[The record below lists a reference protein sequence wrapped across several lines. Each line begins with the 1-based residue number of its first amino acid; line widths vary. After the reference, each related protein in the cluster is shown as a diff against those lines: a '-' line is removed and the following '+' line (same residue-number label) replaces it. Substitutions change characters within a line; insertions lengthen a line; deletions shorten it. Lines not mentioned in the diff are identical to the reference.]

1 MKYIHKKLDI
11 ATYIKSLYEEGL
23 KKSDTLSDATL
34 ENIILNIGIFKF
46 KGYVKAFRGRLP
58 QYKIDDVIN
67 LYNLDRAISLN
78 MMSLTSQIEIKLKSI
93 VIGIVY
99 SLTENPFFYLLKESY
114 NDNFTIN
121 NESIYDWE
129 VKTSTRKAKSE
140 IYLHYRDYY
149 LVNYDF
155 EENKK
160 EYLAKKELIDLNSD
174 LDINYPPFHY
184 FVENMT
190 LGVLIRMLSK
200 LTIDGNSILKLV
212 ANHFSIYNPN
222 VFLNYLL
229 RLKELRNR
237 CAHNGRIINR
247 NYRGLKAIEKHKG
260 FRKTIYEHKLIDV
273 YYTLHFLLDNSEQF
287 KTVEN
292 LIDKFK
298 EESLNG
304 YDDNLKD
311 FVISFMKTR

>member
-1 MKYIHKKLDI
+1 MKYIHRKLDI
-11 ATYIKSLYEEGL
+11 TTYIQSLYEEGL
-23 KKSDTLSDATL
+23 KKSDTLSSSDI

-46 KGYVKAFRGRLP
+46 KGYVKAFRGRLS

-67 LYNLDRAISLN
+67 LYNLDRTISLN
-78 MMSLTSQIEIKLKSI
+78 MMNLTSQIEIKLKSI
-93 VIGIVY
+93 IIETTY
-99 SLTENPFFYLLKESY
+99 TFTDNPFFYLLKENYSE
-114 NDNFTIN
+114 DFSIS

-129 VKTSTRKAKSE
+129 VKTHTRKAKSE

-149 LVNYDF
+149 LSNYDF

-160 EYLAKKELIDLNSD
+160 EYLAKKKLIDLNTD

-190 LGVLIRMLSK
+190 LGALIKMLSK
-200 LTIDGNSILKLV
+200 LTVDGHSILKVV
-212 ANHFSIYNPN
+212 ANQFNIYNPS

-247 NYRGLKAIEKHKG
+247 NYRGLKAIGKHKG

-273 YYTLHFLLDNSEQF
+273 YYTLYFLLNNIEQF
-287 KTVEN
+287 KTVDN

-298 EESLNG
+298 EENLNG
-304 YDDNLKD
+304 YDNNLKD